1 MDGQARR
8 NHSNRARDR
17 QMVRQ
22 RRADSTAPLKEAL
35 RGQLSGGAMIGAG
48 SNLQARI
55 MLAARDIMWYITHT
69 RTVLFSILAV
79 LGVVFV
85 LYSASHLFNGRIF
98 PNVWAAG
105 IPLGDLT
112 VDQATAALTSAW
124 EDTVRIQLVD
134 GERRWEA
141 SPTELGMQL
150 DALKTVEN
158 ARAVGMSGIPM
169 GYGVKPVVSIDFAT
183 AQNYLLDLTVSTD
196 VPPFNAGYE
205 WQGEQ
210 LVGVAGRNG
219 RMLDVPMTMDL
230 LMEAA
235 VDVVESRK
243 LELTMAEL
251 PPEVIDPELYLEAA
265 SQIASQPFVLNGYDP
280 FLDQTI
286 TWTTTKEVFASW
298 LEAGVNGLTVRD
310 AAYTTYFEA
319 QNQSLNT
326 SPDVTP
332 RYLDQR
338 ESRDKLTAA
347 IQSGT
352 PVVNLRIRYRE
363 SQYTVIPGDRAFYI
377 ARKTGIP
384 YYLLAEANPG
394 RNMDV
399 LSPGDVLN
407 LPTKDKAVPLDPVP
421 NKRIVVDLDN
431 QTLMAFENG
440 QIKYNWLISSGMD
453 SYPTSPGIYQILNH
467 DPEASGGSFTLCGND
482 GLNCGNWTM
491 YWFMGMYEVVPGLMN
506 GFHGAVLLP
515 NGNYLGGGNVGAP
528 YTFGCV
534 MSNNDN
540 AKALYDWADEGT
552 VVEVIS
558 SEFAPV
564 SPLGQMVRSQ
574 AISGT

>member
-8 NHSNRARDR
+8 NHNNRARDR

-35 RGQLSGGAMIGAG
+35 RGQLSGGAMAG
-48 SNLQARI
+48 VGDNWRARLV
-55 MLAARDIMWYITHT
+55 LAGRDILWYVTHT
-69 RTVLFSILAV
+69 RTVLFSVAAI

-85 LYSASHLFNGRIF
+85 LFAASHLFNGRIF

-105 IPLGDLT
+105 VNLGDMT
-112 VDQATAALTSAW
+112 VDQATATLALAW
-124 EDTVRIQLVD
+124 EDTLRIQLVD

-141 SPTELGMQL
+141 SPTDLGLQI
-150 DALKTVEN
+150 DALKTAEN
-158 ARAVGMSGIPM
+158 ARSAGMSGLPM
-169 GYGVKPVVSIDFAT
+169 GYSVKPVVSIDFNT
-183 AQNYLLDLTVSTD
+183 AQNFLLDLTTSTD
-196 VPPFNAGYE
+196 IPPFNAGYE

-210 LVGVAGRNG
+210 LVGVTGRNG
-219 RMLDVPMTMDL
+219 RMLDVPTTMDT
-230 LMEAA
+230 LMEQ
-235 VDVVESRK
+235 VVEVVDGRR
-243 LELTMAEL
+243 LELMMAEL
-251 PPEVIDPELYLEAA
+251 PPEVIDPEAYLEDAR
-265 SQIASQPFVLNGYDP
+265 QIASQPLTLNGYDP
-280 FLDQTI
+280 FLDQSL

-298 LEAGVNGLTVRD
+298 LEAGEAGLTVRD
-310 AAYTTYFEA
+310 EAYSAYFDA

-326 SPDVTP
+326 NPDITP
-332 RYLDQR
+332 RYLDPR
-338 ESRDKLTAA
+338 ESREKLAQA
-347 IQSGT
+347 IQDRN
-352 PVVNLRIRYRE
+352 PVVNMRIRYRD
-363 SQYTVIPGDRAFYI
+363 SQYTVVPGDRAYYI

-407 LPTKDKAVPLDPVP
+407 LPSKDKAVPLDPVP

-431 QTLMAFENG
+431 QTLAAFENG
-440 QIKYNWLISSGMD
+440 QEKFKWLISSGMD
-453 SYPTSPGIYQILNH
+453 SYPTSPGVYQILNH
-467 DPEASGGSFTLCGND
+467 DPEASGGSFTLCGDD

-515 NGNYLGGGNVGAP
+515 SGDYLGGGSVGNP

-534 MSNNDN
+534 MSQNDN

-564 SPLGQMVRSQ
+564 SPLGQLLRAGGS
-574 AISGT
+574 SGV